1 MIPLDISFTLYLFVF
16 QYLSVPSLNCL
27 LKHAKKSK
35 PAKEYKR
42 SAANI
47 GSIL

>member
-1 MIPLDISFTLYLFVF
+1 MGPLDISFTVYLFVF
-16 QYLSVPSLNCL
+16 QYPSVPSLNCPP
-27 LKHAKKSK
+27 KRAKKSR
-35 PAKEYKR
+35 PAKEDKR